1 MATIVSGPAYLMEPS
16 GIAIDYVTQ
25 RIYWAD
31 SGGRAIG
38 VVGHDGSGPTSLVSA
53 LPTSPF
59 QVAVDGDFIF
69 WSSFE
74 SINYSF
80 VDRMD
85 PGRVYGSQL
94 LEPLA
99 RSFTLFGMVVVNSNR
114 RPNPGTYVHAMLFM
128 TKPLHNN
135 FLMLP
140 LYHWHAGYQVCL
152 NGTTSCSHFC
162 NATGGIPSCFC
173 PQGFT
178 LAEDGRRCGKS
189 RLCGSVSD

>member
-1 MATIVSGPAYLMEPS
+1 MATIVSGPTYLIEPS

-38 VVGHDGSGPTSLVSA
+38 VVGHDGSGPTRLVSA
-53 LPTSPF
+53 LSTSPF

-69 WSSFE
+69 WSNFE

-85 PGRVYGSQL
+85 PGRVYSSQL

-99 RSFTLFGMVVVNSNR
+99 RSFTLFGMVVVNGNR
-114 RPNPGTYVHAMLFM
+114 RSDPGMCMQCYL
-128 TKPLHNN
+128 
-135 FLMLP
+135 
-140 LYHWHAGYQVCL
+140 
-152 NGTTSCSHFC
+152 
-162 NATGGIPSCFC
+162 
-173 PQGFT
+173 
-178 LAEDGRRCGKS
+178 
-189 RLCGSVSD
+189 